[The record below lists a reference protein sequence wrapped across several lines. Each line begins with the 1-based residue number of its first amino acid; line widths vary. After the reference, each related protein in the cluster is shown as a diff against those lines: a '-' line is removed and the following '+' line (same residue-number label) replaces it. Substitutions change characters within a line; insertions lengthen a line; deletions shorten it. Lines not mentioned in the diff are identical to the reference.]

1 MNMTLSNSNKYPRFS
16 TASIFGVD
24 HLVDTKTA
32 AKVLGLRNHHTL
44 EVWRSSASHSELRF
58 FRIGR
63 AIRYDISD
71 LQAFLAANAI
81 GGVGAHSLASRDEH
95 AKYGGALQ

>member
-1 MNMTLSNSNKYPRFS
+1 MTLLNLSKNPHFS
-16 TASIFGVD
+16 AANTFVVD
-24 HLVDTKTA
+24 ILVDSKTA

-44 EVWRSSASHSELRF
+44 EVWRSSAAHRELRF

-63 AIRYDISD
+63 AIRYSIPD

-81 GGVGAHSLASRDEH
+81 GGIPVTVSPLAMSTC
-95 AKYGGALQ
+95 YGQLK